1 MKRRQMPFAL
11 ASVRPRGRRRRLR
24 AASAATLPMP
34 IPCFEMWRPAGRKE
48 NFSSR
53 RETADAF
60 GISLRWGRKRERLG
74 DSERGGGGRRRERD
88 EQPCCSFVALLRR
101 HFVSPG
107 DLEFRTGRTKKMLP
121 RIESGKPLIRMRSIR
136 KTCEQEWELALR
148 TS

>member
-1 MKRRQMPFAL
+1 MKRRQMPSAL

-24 AASAATLPMP
+24 AATLPMP

-101 HFVSPG
+101 HFVSP

-121 RIESGKPLIRMRSIR
+121 RIESGNHLCIRMRSIR
-136 KTCEQEWELALR
+136 KTCEQEWELDLP

>member
-24 AASAATLPMP
+24 AATLPMP

-107 DLEFRTGRTKKMLP
+107 IWSSGLAGRKKSKMLP